1 MEQKTEIQKYIRE
14 KYSEEIEKRLNKK
27 VRNVFFLTS
36 SWDGKDYFVF
46 QTNNG
51 VLLSILMVKNLLTS
65 YESHR
70 FI

>member
-14 KYSEEIEKRLNKK
+14 KYSEEIESRLNKK

-46 QTNNG
+46 QGNNG
-51 VLLSILMVKNLLTS
+51 VLLSILVVNNLLTS